1 MEEQKIQYIYQYSLN
16 QCRDVLPLPF
26 DFFLPEYKLLV
37 EIDGEG
43 HYRPCHFNQIGY
55 DKARE
60 TFIIT
65 KKHDKIKD
73 DYCANN
79 NLTLLRIPY
88 TMFDKDNTYQEFFL
102 KFIEE

>member
-1 MEEQKIQYIYQYSLN
+1 MEEHNIKYIYQYSLN

-26 DFFLPEYKLLV
+26 DFFLPEYKLLI

-43 HYRPCHFNQIGY
+43 HYRPCHFNQISD

-79 NLTLLRIPY
+79 KIALLRIPY
-88 TMFDKDNTYQEFFL
+88 TMFDKENTYQEFFL